1 LSHICSGVNQKT
13 PTELK
18 GISIFALIEN
28 INPEQLVRQTK
39 TNKTEKHNTT

>member
-1 LSHICSGVNQKT
+1 MIHRRYMYCGI
-13 PTELK
+13 LK